1 MTANPMFI
9 TKQYAISKRIEVPG
23 RYAVT
28 VECADDLTNDEIIRM
43 EAAIEAH
50 VCLLQKN
57 ARGYRIEHV
66 AAFHSHA

>member
-1 MTANPMFI
+1 MTTNANYRR
-9 TKQYAISKRIEVPG
+9 QRIEKPG

-43 EAAIEAH
+43 EAVIEAQ

-57 ARGYRIEHV
+57 ARGYKAEHV
-66 AAFHSHA
+66 AAWQAAA